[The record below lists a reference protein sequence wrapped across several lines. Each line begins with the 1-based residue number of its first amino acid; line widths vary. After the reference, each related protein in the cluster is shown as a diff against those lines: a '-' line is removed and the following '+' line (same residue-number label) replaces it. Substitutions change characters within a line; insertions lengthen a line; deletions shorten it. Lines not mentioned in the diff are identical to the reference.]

1 VFNLLEA
8 KLSQSDAIMAF
19 NRDKICQE
27 LITIARYFTKN
38 IPKATNFAIT
48 KFLEKG

>member
-19 NRDKICQE
+19 NRDKNCQE
-27 LITIARYFTKN
+27 LITIARHFSKN
-38 IPKATNFAIT
+38 IPNATNFAIT